1 MRRQPFLFPFRHTET
16 QGPSTG
22 RRLPVQV
29 GYFIHR
35 RVDAAGVALIVP
47 AAAAA
52 ALQFAVVV
60 AVAAARVQ
68 EELVDAPVL
77 DFLAVRNKIE
87 LFFSTGRLFFFF
99 F

>member
-1 MRRQPFLFPFRHTET
+1 MRRQCFPFLFRRKQTPGPFAGH
-16 QGPSTG
+16 
-22 RRLPVQV
+22 RLPVQV

-35 RVDAAGVALIVP
+35 RVDAAGVALVVP

-52 ALQFAVVV
+52 ALKLAVMV

-87 LFFSTGRLFFFF
+87 IFSYCTKGGA
-99 F
+99 